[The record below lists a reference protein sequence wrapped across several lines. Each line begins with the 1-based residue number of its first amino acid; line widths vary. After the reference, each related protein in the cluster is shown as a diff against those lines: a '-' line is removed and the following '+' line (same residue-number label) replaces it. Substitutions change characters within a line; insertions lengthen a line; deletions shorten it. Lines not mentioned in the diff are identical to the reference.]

1 MMHWLLFGSE
11 LYYFLALIVFTVMA
25 MLPHPN
31 PRREFTAALFLSAV
45 GMAVCIAGVRSEGL
59 LFAET
64 YRVDLYSQVFKVML
78 SMGLFLIICICASL
92 DGVAK
97 EHHAE
102 FYLCLFTST
111 MAMMMLASA
120 VHLLTIYVALEL
132 SSYSLYILVV
142 MNRRQEYGLEASLKY
157 FLVGVVASAVMIFG
171 LAILYSTVRATYLS
185 EIVQA
190 IPAMIDQPLV
200 IIGLLLSLAG
210 FLFKL
215 AVFPFHF
222 WAPDV
227 YQGAPNQVAAFIASA
242 SKVAAIAILVRFVA
256 MSGGGSVYLAHALV
270 ALAII
275 SMTVGNLAA
284 IAQRDFNRLMAYSS
298 IAHAGY
304 LLIGILCMDTA
315 GYASAIFYGL
325 SLMLMK
331 FTCFLV
337 LVKVSTDGGSLPIDQ
352 LAGLHRRSPLLAMA
366 LMLSLFGLAGIPP
379 TIGFTGK
386 LLVFI
391 AAMQNGYG
399 ILVLIAMINVVI
411 SLYYYLLVVK
421 AVYLLEPAQ
430 EQPPL
435 AVSPAVKV
443 LAAALVT
450 AMIVI
455 GIFPTHFIA
464 LVQEAARLLV

>member
-1 MMHWLLFGSE
+1 MYWHLFSSE
-11 LYYFLALIVFTVMA
+11 LYYFLALIIFTVMA

-31 PRREFTAALFLSAV
+31 PRREFTVALFLSAI

-64 YRVDLYSQVFKVML
+64 YKVDLYSQVFKVVL
-78 SMGLFLIICICASL
+78 SMGVFLVICICTDL
-92 DGVAK
+92 NGVSAD
-97 EHHAE
+97 HHAE
-102 FYLCLFTST
+102 FYLCLFTCV

-132 SSYSLYILVV
+132 SSYSLYVLVV
-142 MNRRQEYGLEASLKY
+142 MNRRQNVGVEAGLKY
-157 FLVGVVASAVMIFG
+157 FLVGIVASAVMLFG
-171 LAILYSTVRATYLS
+171 LAILYGSVRATYLS
-185 EIVQA
+185 EIVQV
-190 IPAMIDQPLV
+190 IPSVVNQPLV
-200 IIGLLLSLAG
+200 IIGLMLSLGG

-227 YQGAPNQVAAFIASA
+227 YQGAPNQVAAFISTS
-242 SKVAAIAILVRFVA
+242 SKVAAVAILVRFVA
-256 MSGGGSVYLAHALV
+256 LSGGGSIYLAHSLV

-275 SMTVGNLAA
+275 TMTVGNLAA

-304 LLIGILCMDTA
+304 LLIGILCMDAA

-337 LVKVSTDGGSLPIDQ
+337 LVKVAADGRSLPIDQ

-386 LLVFI
+386 LMVFI

-399 ILVLIAMINVVI
+399 ILVFIAMINVVV

-421 AVYLLEPAQ
+421 AAYLLEPE
-430 EQPPL
+430 EQQPSL
-435 AVSPAVKV
+435 VVSPATKV
-443 LAAALVT
+443 MAAVLVA
-450 AMIVI
+450 AMVVI
-455 GIFPTHFIA
+455 GIYPTQILA
-464 LVQEAARLLV
+464 IVQEAANLLV